1 MLSQFT
7 EGPGI
12 VVCEELALAA
22 QMKLA
27 RMAIIISVTSA
38 SVETIYRERIAS
50 LICLHIIFA
59 CLAVVSLAA
68 PRPDKPAPSYGAPAQ
83 RSFVSSAE
91 VPAILRDDRQ
101 MSDDASSYNFA
112 IETED
117 GIQREEFGS
126 AIDSGSAEGAVAQS
140 GKISFTLPDGQQF
153 EMTFVADENG
163 FQPQSS
169 FLPVAPEFPHP
180 IPQFVLDQIEK
191 ARRED
196 EEAAR
201 SAPRSAP
208 SNSYQAP

>member
-1 MLSQFT
+1 MAKWDNSPISYRDRKRILKEKTGLKSILPSTFSFNYIAKFKSYYLYQF
-7 EGPGI
+7 I
-12 VVCEELALAA
+12 V
-22 QMKLA
+22 
-27 RMAIIISVTSA
+27 
-38 SVETIYRERIAS
+38 
-50 LICLHIIFA
+50 A

>member
-1 MLSQFT
+1 MTGLKNVLSN
-7 EGPGI
+7 
-12 VVCEELALAA
+12 
-22 QMKLA
+22 
-27 RMAIIISVTSA
+27 ISPKHPRYTTWA
-38 SVETIYRERIAS
+38 SNPPVSGTWNTM
-50 LICLHIIFA
+50 IIFA

>member
-1 MLSQFT
+1 
-7 EGPGI
+7 
-12 VVCEELALAA
+12 
-22 QMKLA
+22 MKL
-27 RMAIIISVTSA
+27 IIS
-38 SVETIYRERIAS
+38 
-50 LICLHIIFA
+50 A

-68 PRPDKPAPSYGAPAQ
+68 PRPDKRPEVQAPAPSYGAPSQ
-83 RSFVSSAE
+83 RSFDHSAE
-91 VPAILRDDRQ
+91 VPAILRDERQ

-126 AIDSGSAEGAVAQS
+126 AIDDGSAEGAVAQS
-140 GKISFTLPDGQQF
+140 GKVSFTLPDGQQF
-153 EMTFVADENG
+153 ELTFVADENG
-163 FQPQSS
+163 YQPQSP
-169 FLPVAPEFPHP
+169 FLPVAPAFPHE

-201 SAPRSAP
+201 SGPRSSGGPSNSYQAP

>member
-1 MLSQFT
+1 MFEEEMPPQFRD
-7 EGPGI
+7 GLD
-12 VVCEELALAA
+12 VDV
-22 QMKLA
+22 
-27 RMAIIISVTSA
+27 S
-38 SVETIYRERIAS
+38 RE
-50 LICLHIIFA
+50 IIFA